1 MPTAANSVPAAFL
14 INETKVATICC
25 GWADI
30 ECWIDLEIHQGRE
43 SKENMLSEKRL
54 LLLQGND
61 MKSLSM
67 LVGVSAVV
75 WRCLGWVL

>member
-1 MPTAANSVPAAFL
+1 MKKCPQQQIQCWLLFSY
-14 INETKVATICC
+14 CC

-61 MKSLSM
+61 MKSLSL

-75 WRCLGWVL
+75 WRCFGWVL